1 MASRWHETV
10 KVAPMYNVRD
20 GSAVDLEMDSQ
31 IPSEIRRSV
40 HNEATALGSPLSDSA
55 RDRNCANK
63 SKNQNEPGGEV
74 TS

>member
-10 KVAPMYNVRD
+10 KVAPLYNVRD

-40 HNEATALGSPLSDSA
+40 HNETTALGSPLSDSA
-55 RDRNCANK
+55 RDRNCANQ
-63 SKNQNEPGGEV
+63 SKNQNDPGGEV